1 MAVHGFRI
9 LALGYREIPKESV
22 NEEDRYK
29 IEKDLDFLGFLVL
42 ENNLKTDTKFYIK
55 QLINAKRNVVILT
68 GDHLL
73 TSIATYDS
81 LIENT

>member
-1 MAVHGFRI
+1 
-9 LALGYREIPKESV
+9 LALGYRELPKESV
-22 NEEDRYK
+22 NEEDRNK
-29 IEKDLDFLGFLVL
+29 IEKDLEFLGFLVL
-42 ENNLKTDTKFYIK
+42 ENNLKSDTKFYIK

-81 LIENT
+81 LVENN

>member
-1 MAVHGFRI
+1 MQGFRI